1 MSRTPRSRGELP
13 NQDLPKPTLRV
24 SVGAAMRPRCSDGS
38 AWPCARPAHPA
49 ATLCATPSF
58 LMRNWGVDRFIPR
71 RVAAPRGPD
80 RTPLG
85 VLEDGQDMRT
95 LSFSEA
101 LMHATILV
109 ALHTR
114 RKRATLDTPN
124 ARLIGHW

>member
-1 MSRTPRSRGELP
+1 LAVREAGSPGRDAVRYAKLPHAELGRRSVHSQACSRAAGAR
-13 NQDLPKPTLRV
+13 QD
-24 SVGAAMRPRCSDGS
+24 
-38 AWPCARPAHPA
+38 
-49 ATLCATPSF
+49 
-58 LMRNWGVDRFIPR
+58 
-71 RVAAPRGPD
+71 
-80 RTPLG
+80 PLG